1 MKKITLKR
9 AKKKAWDA
17 FSVFIRTSA
26 PPLSSTKKTCYT
38 CGIVKDWREMDAGHG
53 IPGRNN
59 AVLFMEEVVKNQCQ
73 QCNRFKHGRLDVFT
87 VKLIDDMG
95 RSKYDELV
103 SLSKQTVQYK
113 TYQYLE
119 IYEKYKQKANEYLK
133 I

>member
-1 MKKITLKR
+1 
-9 AKKKAWDA
+9 
-17 FSVFIRTSA
+17 
-26 PPLSSTKKTCYT
+26 
-38 CGIVKDWREMDAGHG
+38 MDAGHG

-59 AVLFMEEVVKNQCQ
+59 AVLFMEEVVKPQCQ

-87 VKLIDDMG
+87 VKLIDEMG

-103 SLSKQTVQYK
+103 TRSKQVVQFK

-119 IYEKYKQKANEYLK
+119 IYEKYKKTNECLK